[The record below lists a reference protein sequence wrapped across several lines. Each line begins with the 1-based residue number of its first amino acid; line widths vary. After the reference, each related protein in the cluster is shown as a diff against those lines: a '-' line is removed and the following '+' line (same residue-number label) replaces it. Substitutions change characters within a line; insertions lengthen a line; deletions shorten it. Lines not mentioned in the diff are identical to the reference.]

1 VAPWHSAGP
10 SFRVSAA
17 NISLCTE
24 VSVDNIFWYPR
35 AVSGEQKSYH
45 HGSLREVLLEKA
57 FGLVDSEGVEAIS
70 MRALAREA
78 GVSSAA
84 PFRHFPDKQVL
95 LDAVAEKAASE
106 LERKLDVATE
116 ECSDALT
123 QFRAMSV
130 AYVRFA
136 AEHPA
141 LFDLIHSTDSVSARF
156 LGEVKDERRLKLIA
170 LIIEGQN
177 GGLIPDTDPELIALT
192 SEALTHGLAR
202 MIVDRHP
209 RLRTLSSEEARQ
221 LALAATHLLQT
232 GIGLS

>member
-1 VAPWHSAGP
+1 MGGSA
-10 SFRVSAA
+10 
-17 NISLCTE
+17 
-24 VSVDNIFWYPR
+24 
-35 AVSGEQKSYH
+35 KSYH
-45 HGSLREVLLEKA
+45 HGNLREALLDIA
-57 FGLVDSEGVEAIS
+57 FALVDSRGVEAIS
-70 MRALAREA
+70 MRGLAREA

-84 PFRHFPDKQVL
+84 PFRHFADKRVL
-95 LDAVAEKAASE
+95 LDAIAEKAALE
-106 LERKLDVATE
+106 LERKLDEATATG
-116 ECSDALT
+116 SDALT

-141 LFDLIHSTDSVSARF
+141 LFDLIHSTDSVSAGF

-177 GGLIPDTDPELIALT
+177 AGLIPEADPELIALT

-209 RLRTLSSEEARQ
+209 RLQTLSSEQARQ

>member
-1 VAPWHSAGP
+1 VARGDKP
-10 SFRVSAA
+10 
-17 NISLCTE
+17 
-24 VSVDNIFWYPR
+24 
-35 AVSGEQKSYH
+35 YH
-45 HGSLREVLLEKA
+45 HGNLREALLETA
-57 FGLVDSEGVEAIS
+57 FRLVDSDGVDAIS

-84 PFRHFPDKQVL
+84 PFRHFADKQVL
-95 LDAVAEKAASE
+95 LDAVAEEAAAE
-106 LERKLDVATE
+106 LERKLDEATA

-123 QFRAMSV
+123 QFRAMTV

-141 LFDLIHSTDSVSARF
+141 LFDLIHSTESVSCRF

-170 LIIEGQN
+170 LIYEGQN
-177 GGLIPDTDPELIALT
+177 AGLIPDADPELIALT

-209 RLRTLSSEEARQ
+209 PVRNLSSEDARK

>member
-1 VAPWHSAGP
+1 VTRP
-10 SFRVSAA
+10 
-17 NISLCTE
+17 TE
-24 VSVDNIFWYPR
+24 
-35 AVSGEQKSYH
+35 SYH
-45 HGSLREVLLEKA
+45 HGTLRETLLEIA
-57 FGLVDSEGVEAIS
+57 FGLVDSHGVEAVS

-84 PFRHFPDKQVL
+84 PFRHFADKTVL
-95 LDAVAEKAASE
+95 FDAIAERAAAQ
-106 LERKLDVATE
+106 LERNLDEATA

-136 AEHPA
+136 AEHSA

-156 LGEVKDERRLKLIA
+156 LGEVKDERRLKLTA

-177 GGLIPDTDPELIALT
+177 AGLIPEADPELIALT

-209 RLRTLSSEEARQ
+209 RLRSLSSEEARQ
-221 LALAATHLLQT
+221 LALAATQLLQS

>member
-1 VAPWHSAGP
+1 MSDAYTELA
-10 SFRVSAA
+10 
-17 NISLCTE
+17 IE
-24 VSVDNIFWYPR
+24 VSNDNNRWYAR
-35 AVSGEQKSYH
+35 GVSGEDKAYH
-45 HGSLREVLLEKA
+45 HGTLRETLLETA
-57 FGLVDSEGVEAIS
+57 FQLVDSQGIDAIS
-70 MRALAREA
+70 MRALARKA

-84 PFRHFPDKQVL
+84 PFRHFADKQVL
-95 LDAVAEKAASE
+95 LDAVAERAAGE
-106 LERKLDVATE
+106 LERKLDTASSA
-116 ECSDALT
+116 CSDALT

-141 LFDLIHSTDSVSARF
+141 LFHLIRSAKSIPGRF

-177 GGLIPDTDPELIALT
+177 AGLIPEADPELIALS
-192 SEALTHGLAR
+192 SEALTHGLAS
-202 MIVDRHP
+202 MIADGHP
-209 RLRTLSSEEARQ
+209 RVRDLSSEDARK

>member
-1 VAPWHSAGP
+1 MRDG
-10 SFRVSAA
+10 
-17 NISLCTE
+17 
-24 VSVDNIFWYPR
+24 
-35 AVSGEQKSYH
+35 GYH
-45 HGSLREVLLEKA
+45 HGNLREALLEA
-57 FGLVDSEGVEAIS
+57 GYRIVDAEGPEAIS

-84 PFRHFPDKQVL
+84 PFRHFADKQVL
-95 LDAVAEKAASE
+95 LDAIAEKAGAE
-106 LERKLDVATE
+106 VDLKLDGAAVDCT
-116 ECSDALT
+116 DALT
-123 QFRAMSV
+123 QFRAMTV

-141 LFDLIHSTDSVSARF
+141 LFDLIHSRSAVSGRF
-156 LGEVKDERRLKLIA
+156 LGQINDERRLKLIT

-177 GGLIPDTDPELIALT
+177 AGLIPEADPELIAFT

-202 MIVDRHP
+202 MIADRHP
-209 RLRTLSSEEARQ
+209 RVRDLSSEDARK

>member
-1 VAPWHSAGP
+1 MTAETKA
-10 SFRVSAA
+10 
-17 NISLCTE
+17 
-24 VSVDNIFWYPR
+24 
-35 AVSGEQKSYH
+35 YH
-45 HGSLREVLLEKA
+45 HGNLREALLETA
-57 FGLVDSEGVEAIS
+57 FELVDTQGLGAIS
-70 MRALAREA
+70 MRALAREV

-84 PFRHFPDKQVL
+84 PFRHFSDKQVL
-95 LDAVAEKAASE
+95 LDAVAEKAAAE
-106 LERKLDVATE
+106 LERKLDESTA

-123 QFRAMSV
+123 QFRAMTV

-141 LFDLIHSTDSVSARF
+141 LFDLIHSTDTVSHRF
-156 LGEVKDERRLKLIA
+156 LGELKDERRLKMIA

-177 GGLIPDTDPELIALT
+177 GGLIPEADPELIALT

-209 RLRTLSSEEARQ
+209 RLQTLSSEEART

-232 GIGLS
+232 GIGLT

>member
-1 VAPWHSAGP
+1 MGGSA
-10 SFRVSAA
+10 
-17 NISLCTE
+17 
-24 VSVDNIFWYPR
+24 
-35 AVSGEQKSYH
+35 KSYH
-45 HGSLREVLLEKA
+45 HGNLREALLDIA
-57 FGLVDSEGVEAIS
+57 FALVDSRGVEAIS
-70 MRALAREA
+70 MRGLARDA

-84 PFRHFPDKQVL
+84 PFRHFADKRVL
-95 LDAVAEKAASE
+95 LDAIAEKAALE
-106 LERKLDVATE
+106 LERKLDEATATG
-116 ECSDALT
+116 SDALT

-141 LFDLIHSTDSVSARF
+141 LFNLIHSTDSVSAGF

-177 GGLIPDTDPELIALT
+177 AGLIPEADPELIALT

-209 RLRTLSSEEARQ
+209 RLQPLSSEQARQ

>member
-1 VAPWHSAGP
+1 VTRP
-10 SFRVSAA
+10 
-17 NISLCTE
+17 TE
-24 VSVDNIFWYPR
+24 
-35 AVSGEQKSYH
+35 SYH
-45 HGSLREVLLEKA
+45 HGTLRETLLEIA
-57 FGLVDSEGVEAIS
+57 FGLVDSHGVEAVS

-84 PFRHFPDKQVL
+84 PFRHFADKTVL
-95 LDAVAEKAASE
+95 FDAIAERAAAQ
-106 LERKLDVATE
+106 LERNLDEATA

-156 LGEVKDERRLKLIA
+156 LGEVKDERRLKLTA

-177 GGLIPDTDPELIALT
+177 AGLIPEADPELIALT

-209 RLRTLSSEEARQ
+209 RLRSLSSEEARQ
-221 LALAATHLLQT
+221 LALAATQLLQS

>member
-1 VAPWHSAGP
+1 M
-10 SFRVSAA
+10 
-17 NISLCTE
+17 
-24 VSVDNIFWYPR
+24 
-35 AVSGEQKSYH
+35 SGGAKAYH
-45 HGSLREVLLEKA
+45 HGNLRDTLLEAA
-57 FGLVDSEGVEAIS
+57 FTLVDSEGVEAIS
-70 MRALAREA
+70 MRGLAREA

-84 PFRHFPDKQVL
+84 PFRHFPDKKVL
-95 LDAVAEKAASE
+95 LAAIARKAAAE
-106 LERKLDVATE
+106 LERKLE
-116 ECSDALT
+116 EASANGADALT

-136 AEHPA
+136 AEHPT
-141 LFDLIHSTDSVSARF
+141 LFDLIHSTESVPAGF
-156 LGEVKDERRLKLIA
+156 LGELKDERRLKLIA

-177 GGLIPDTDPELIALT
+177 AGLIPEADPELIALT